1 MAVLYSGENASV
13 LYLGENAS
21 GPSKRGNSGGL
32 ASAPWP
38 ARHND
43 PSQGRSSDLQLNRR
57 EEEVPSHSCIY
68 TRPQLIRPNTG
79 SASSV
84 A

>member
-13 LYLGENAS
+13 LYSSENAS

-57 EEEVPSHSCIY
+57 GGGALS
-68 TRPQLIRPNTG
+68 QLHIHPT
-79 SASSV
+79 SAH
-84 A
+84 